1 MDKNLSAL
9 KPALVWKHFAQIVR
23 IPRPSSHEEK
33 IRKYVMDFAK
43 SRGLECK
50 EDAAHNVYVRKPA
63 SKGMEDRKGVI
74 LQAHLDMVPQKN
86 NDKKFDFTKDPID
99 AYVDGE
105 WVTADGTTLGAD
117 NGIGAAA
124 ILAVLEDDTLVHGPL
139 EALFTATEETGM
151 DGAFGLK
158 KGLLRG
164 DILLNLD
171 SETEGELYVGCA
183 GGLDANVTFKYTAEK
198 TPARNYTAAKIT
210 VKGLKGGHSGIQIG
224 CQRANANK
232 VLFRFLNAASA
243 SCDVL
248 LCSVDGGGLRNA
260 IPREALFTATEE
272 TGMDGAFGLKK
283 GLLRGDILLNLDSET
298 EGELYVGC
306 AGGLDANV
314 TFKYT
319 AEKTPA
325 RNYTAAKITVKGL
338 KGGHSGIQIGCQ
350 RANANKVL
358 FRFLN
363 AASASCDV
371 LLCSVDG
378 GGLRNAIP
386 REAEAVVMVKTKEY
400 EAFAKELK
408 AYEKVVR
415 AEYAGIEDAVSV
427 KIRECEAPAEMVA
440 REVAEKLTKAVVGCP
455 DGVQK
460 MSMAMPGLVQTSS
473 NLARVVS
480 DGKTV
485 KLQCLLRS
493 SVNTEKAALGEA
505 IAAVFSLAG
514 AKVQLSGSYDG
525 WNPDMDSPILKAMTA
540 SYKALYGKQPAV
552 TAIHAGLEC
561 GIIGSKYPKM
571 DMISFGPTIC
581 YPHSPDEKVE
591 IASVGK
597 FYEFMVDTLRNIP
610 KK

>member
-1 MDKNLSAL
+1 MDKNLAAL
-9 KPALVWKHFAQIVR
+9 KPALVWKHFAAITQ
-23 IPRPSSHEEK
+23 IPRPSHHEEQ
-33 IRKYVMDFAK
+33 IRQYVLAFAK
-43 SRGLECK
+43 AKGLECK
-50 EDAAHNVYVRKPA
+50 EDDAHNVYVRKPA
-63 SKGMEDRKGVI
+63 TKGMEDRTGVV

-86 NDKKFDFTKDPID
+86 NDKKFDFEKDPIN

-158 KGLLRG
+158 KGLLHG

-183 GGLDANVTFKYTAEK
+183 GGLDANITFHYQAEAA
-198 TPARNYTAAKIT
+198 PVRNHVAAKIT

-224 CQRANANK
+224 YQRANANR
-232 VLFRFLNAASA
+232 VLFRFLNAAPCEVRLA
-243 SCDVL
+243 
-248 LCSVDGGGLRNA
+248 
-260 IPREALFTATEE
+260 
-272 TGMDGAFGLKK
+272 
-283 GLLRGDILLNLDSET
+283 
-298 EGELYVGC
+298 
-306 AGGLDANV
+306 
-314 TFKYT
+314 
-319 AEKTPA
+319 
-325 RNYTAAKITVKGL
+325 
-338 KGGHSGIQIGCQ
+338 
-350 RANANKVL
+350 
-358 FRFLN
+358 
-363 AASASCDV
+363 
-371 LLCSVDG
+371 SVDG

-386 REAEAVVMVKTKEY
+386 REAEAVVVVKESNFDEVVK
-400 EAFAKELK
+400 ALK
-408 AYEKVVR
+408 SYEKIIK
-415 AEYAGIEDAVSV
+415 AEYAGIEDAVSIQI
-427 KIRECEAPAEMVA
+427 KACDMPSQLLPAATAQE
-440 REVAEKLTKAVVGCP
+440 LTRAIVGCP

-460 MSMAMPGLVQTSS
+460 MSMSMPGLVQTST
-473 NLARVVS
+473 NLARVIS
-480 DGKTV
+480 DDRSV

-493 SVNTEKAALGEA
+493 SVNTEKRALGEA
-505 IAAVFSLAG
+505 IAAVFELAG
-514 AKVQLSGSYDG
+514 AKVELSGEYDG
-525 WNPDMDSPILKAMTA
+525 WNPNMDSPILKAMTA
-540 SYKALYGKQPAV
+540 SYETLYGVKPAV

-597 FYEFMVDTLRNIP
+597 FYDFLIDTLRRIP

>member
-1 MDKNLSAL
+1 MNDTRNLAAL

-33 IRKYVMDFAK
+33 IRKYVMDFAREK
-43 SRGLECK
+43 GLECK

-63 SKGMEDRKGVI
+63 SKGMEDRKGVV

-86 NDKKFDFTKDPID
+86 NDKKFDFTKDAID

-124 ILAVLEDDTLVHGPL
+124 ILAVLEDDSLVHGPL

-158 KGLLRG
+158 KGLLHG

-183 GGLDANVTFKYTAEK
+183 GGLDANIVFKYAAEP
-198 TPARNYTAAKIT
+198 TPARNYTAARIT
-210 VKGLKGGHSGIQIG
+210 VKGLKGGHSGIQIV

-243 SCDVL
+243 SRDLV
-248 LCSVDGGGLRNA
+248 
-260 IPREALFTATEE
+260 
-272 TGMDGAFGLKK
+272 
-283 GLLRGDILLNLDSET
+283 
-298 EGELYVGC
+298 
-306 AGGLDANV
+306 
-314 TFKYT
+314 
-319 AEKTPA
+319 
-325 RNYTAAKITVKGL
+325 
-338 KGGHSGIQIGCQ
+338 
-350 RANANKVL
+350 
-358 FRFLN
+358 
-363 AASASCDV
+363 
-371 LLCSVDG
+371 LCSVDG

-408 AYEKVVR
+408 AYEKVIK
-415 AEYAGIEDAVSV
+415 AEYAGIEDAVSI
-427 KIRECEAPAEMVA
+427 KLKECEAPKERIAADVA
-440 REVAEKLTKAVVGCP
+440 AQLTKAVVGCP
-455 DGVQK
+455 DGVQR
-460 MSMAMPGLVQTSS
+460 MSVSMPGLVQTSS

-480 DGKTV
+480 DGKSV

-493 SVNTEKAALGEA
+493 SVNSEKAALGEA

-514 AKVQLSGSYDG
+514 AKVQLTGSYDG

-540 SYKALYGKQPAV
+540 SYEALYGSRPAV
-552 TAIHAGLEC
+552 MAIHAGLEC
-561 GIIGSKYPKM
+561 GVIGGTYPKL

-581 YPHSPDEKVE
+581 YPHSPDERVE

-597 FYEFMVDTLRNIP
+597 FYEFLLHTLKHIP
-610 KK
+610 VR

>member
-260 IPREALFTATEE
+260 IPREA
-272 TGMDGAFGLKK
+272 
-283 GLLRGDILLNLDSET
+283 
-298 EGELYVGC
+298 
-306 AGGLDANV
+306 
-314 TFKYT
+314 
-319 AEKTPA
+319 
-325 RNYTAAKITVKGL
+325 
-338 KGGHSGIQIGCQ
+338 
-350 RANANKVL
+350 
-358 FRFLN
+358 
-363 AASASCDV
+363 
-371 LLCSVDG
+371 
-378 GGLRNAIP
+378 
-386 REAEAVVMVKTKEY
+386 EAVVMVKTKEY

-455 DGVQK
+455 DGVQR
-460 MSMAMPGLVQTSS
+460 MSVAMPGLVQTST

-480 DGKTV
+480 DGRTV

-493 SVNTEKAALGEA
+493 SVNTEKEALGES
-505 IAAVFSLAG
+505 IAALFALAG
-514 AKVQLSGSYDG
+514 AKTELTGAYNG
-525 WNPDMDSPILKAMTA
+525 WNPDMESPILKTMTA
-540 SYKALYGKQPAV
+540 SYEALYGKKPAV

-561 GIIGSKYPKM
+561 GIIGSAYPGL

-597 FYEFMVDTLRNIP
+597 FYDFLVDTLRNVP
-610 KK
+610 EK